1 MFDPEKLKVCFLAGT
16 LGRGGSE
23 RQLVYMLEA
32 LQQNGVAARVLCLTQ
47 GEPFE
52 KEITELGISVQH
64 MAKESSS
71 RLGKLN
77 NIIRSLRREPA
88 DILQSIH
95 FYTNLYAAV
104 AARVTAAKE
113 IGAIRSNLDVDL
125 RSGGF
130 IGRLNLKLPRH
141 HITNSSI
148 AREQAVARGLALN
161 RIDLIS
167 NVVSIKNGNGQ
178 RYVKRNGSV
187 RLLFVG
193 RLTEEKRAD
202 RFLRVVSSIVEQA
215 PEVGIKAAVAGDGPL
230 RPLIESLAQTLG
242 LSGKVEMLGERS
254 DMSAVYQQADL
265 LLLTSDLEGTP
276 NVILEAMA
284 HGLPVAATKV
294 GGVPVLL
301 GQDRGF
307 MSDPSD
313 EQGLAS
319 AALRLVTN
327 PNLRSE
333 LGRVGQEY
341 VKRFHS
347 HSQLHRQLMGIYEK
361 VLSA

>member
-32 LQQNGVAARVLCLTQ
+32 LRQNGLATRVLCLTQ

-52 KEITELGISVQH
+52 KEIIELGISVQH
-64 MAKESSS
+64 VAREGSS

-104 AARVTAAKE
+104 AARVTGAKE

-125 RSGGF
+125 RSAGV
-130 IGRLNLKLPRH
+130 IGRLNLKVPRH
-141 HITNSSI
+141 HITNSST
-148 AREQAVARGLALN
+148 AREQAVARGVALN
-161 RIDLIS
+161 RIDLIP
-167 NVVSIKNGNGQ
+167 NVVSIKNENHLHRKNNGT
-178 RYVKRNGSV
+178 V

-202 RFLRVVSSIVEQA
+202 RFLRIVSSIAEQA
-215 PEVGIKAAVAGDGPL
+215 PGVGIKAAVAGDGPL
-230 RPLIESLAQTLG
+230 RPQIESLARTLG
-242 LSGKVEMLGERS
+242 LAEKVEMLGERS

-284 HGLPVAATKV
+284 HALPVAATKV

-313 EQGLAS
+313 EQGLAG

-347 HSQLHRQLMGIYEK
+347 HTQLHKQLMGIYEK